1 MDRPDDARPPFA
13 SFLRRYTKTW
23 VHALATAGL
32 TAFGMLTFLHW
43 GFAVVAI
50 GVYLSAPVL
59 LYVTDAGVIPS
70 DGGEESRTETASDD
84 GADSQSA
91 GADAERPRTSDA
103 GATETETET
112 ATGTKTADT
121 AERKTA
127 DTTVKKTADSAEK
140 KTADSA
146 GTKADGDER
155 PGRRDDERPRDDRRS
170 NRTGDETSD
179 RADEGDS
186 SASASGEDS
195 SASAGEED
203 SPVSAAEWTVVDAPT
218 DADLADAAVVP
229 GGAYAV
235 GAGGV
240 VLGAPD
246 ASVSESPDDS
256 SSGASWRVVLDDGP
270 GADGNDLAGVAA
282 TAGGEAVWVVGDGGA
297 LARLDAATDRHVD
310 HSSSLDATD
319 SWTDVAVTGP
329 GGEETLLLVN
339 GSGEVRRGRY
349 RDGELTWSS
358 PTKPGS
364 GSSFAAATAAGGSG
378 SYLCDTNDGVFEGDD
393 EEFRCVG
400 VDGAD
405 GTLEDVAATAPGDCG
420 VVDDAGEYHRYDG
433 TNWTPES
440 LSEDALRGVAASSAS
455 DRRVA
460 VGDEGRLYERSRE
473 SGGWERRDVPA
484 TASLLGVALDDGDS
498 DQRESDGGA
507 SSAPGRAV
515 AVGEDGTVLERG
527 L

>member
-1 MDRPDDARPPFA
+1 MNRSGDARRPFA

-50 GVYLSAPVL
+50 GVYLSAPVV

-70 DGGEESRTETASDD
+70 DGDEESRTETTSDD
-84 GADSQSA
+84 RTDSRSA
-91 GADAERPRTSDA
+91 GPDDERQRTSET
-103 GATETETET
+103 GVTETGT
-112 ATGTKTADT
+112 ATGTRTP
-121 AERKTA
+121 
-127 DTTVKKTADSAEK
+127 DSA
-140 KTADSA
+140 ASNH
-146 GTKADGDER
+146 GD
-155 PGRRDDERPRDDRRS
+155 
-170 NRTGDETSD
+170 DETSD
-179 RADEGDS
+179 RASEGDTVDSAEEGDTPDSAEEGDTPDSADEGDTPD
-186 SASASGEDS
+186 SADERDS
-195 SASAGEED
+195 VEPADERD
-203 SPVSAAEWTVVDAPT
+203 SVEPADEWTAADAPT

-240 VLGAPD
+240 VLGTAD
-246 ASVSESPDDS
+246 ASAGESSDGP
-256 SSGASWRVVLDDGP
+256 SSGANWRVVLEDGP
-270 GADGNDLAGVAA
+270 SADANDLAGVAA
-282 TAGGEAVWVVGDGGA
+282 TADGEAVWVVGDGGA
-297 LARLDAATDRHVD
+297 LGRLEAATDRHVD

-319 SWTDVAVTGP
+319 SWTDVAVIGP
-329 GGEETLLLVN
+329 SGEETLLLVN

-349 RDGELTWSS
+349 RDGELAWSS

-364 GSSFAAATAAGGSG
+364 GSSFAAAAAGASG
-378 SYLCDTNDGVFEGDD
+378 SYLCDTNDGVFEGDG

-420 VVDDAGEYHRYDG
+420 VVDDAGTYHRYDG
-433 TNWTPES
+433 TNWTPVS
-440 LSEDALRGVAASSAS
+440 LASDPLRGLAASSAA

-460 VGDEGRLYERSRE
+460 VGDEGRLFERSRE

-484 TASLLGVALDDGDS
+484 TVSLRGVALDDGDGDRS
-498 DQRESDGGA
+498 DPDDGA
-507 SSAPGRAV
+507 STPPPPRRGV
-515 AVGEDGTVLERG
+515 AVGEDGTLLERG